1 MTTIQIYL
9 SANFTSILA
18 TKKQNPSLERDVVR
32 NYHNVQ
38 GSKDELIT
46 SFIEDQHIERK
57 DVELKVFTL
66 KEVKSK
72 DTKSLLSFQS
82 KSPNL
87 AGVELAEK
95 VLTDR
100 NVAFVPRTDIEL
112 SPVEALKPK
121 KEEGEKKEKA
131 IKEQKEKATKK
142 KGEKKEKATR
152 EKGEKKEKT
161 IKEQKEKAI
170 KEQKEPR
177 KLLKQYEDSELE
189 QILSTARQNKGFI
202 ASFQCKKYGAQRLTG
217 RITGARLDKRSNFI
231 QYRIEVA
238 FDGGIK
244 EVLGCAWNSPSLQIS
259 DRKADAL
266 PVEETK

>member
-18 TKKQNPSLERDVVR
+18 TKKQNPSLEHDVVR
-32 NYHNVQ
+32 NYHNVH
-38 GSKDELIT
+38 GSKDEFIT
-46 SFIEDQHIERK
+46 SFIEEQHIERA
-57 DVELKVFTL
+57 DTELKVFTL

-72 DTKSLLSFQS
+72 DTKSLLAFQS

-87 AGVELAEK
+87 AGVELTEK

-112 SPVEALKPK
+112 SPVEAPKPK
-121 KEEGEKKEKA
+121 EDKKKEKPA
-131 IKEQKEKATKK
+131 KEP
-142 KGEKKEKATR
+142 
-152 EKGEKKEKT
+152 
-161 IKEQKEKAI
+161 
-170 KEQKEPR
+170 KEPR
-177 KLLKQYEDSELE
+177 KLLKQYDDEELA
-189 QILSTARQNKGFI
+189 QILATARKNKGFT

-259 DRKADAL
+259 DTKSDAL
-266 PVEETK
+266 PIEETK

>member
-32 NYHNVQ
+32 NYHNVH
-38 GSKDELIT
+38 GSEDEFIN
-46 SFIEDQHIERK
+46 SFIEEQNIERA
-57 DVELKVFTL
+57 DTELKVFTL

-72 DTKSLLSFQS
+72 DSKSLLAFQS

-95 VLTDR
+95 VLTNR

-112 SPVEALKPK
+112 RPVEAPKPK
-121 KEEGEKKEKA
+121 KEEKEKVV
-131 IKEQKEKATKK
+131 KEP
-142 KGEKKEKATR
+142 
-152 EKGEKKEKT
+152 
-161 IKEQKEKAI
+161 
-170 KEQKEPR
+170 KEPR

-189 QILSTARQNKGFI
+189 QILSTARKNKGFI

-259 DRKADAL
+259 DQKSDAL
-266 PVEETK
+266 PIEETK

>member
-9 SANFTSILA
+9 SANFVSILA

-32 NYHNVQ
+32 NYHNAL
-38 GSKDELIT
+38 GSKDEFLA
-46 SFIEDQHIERK
+46 SFIEEQHIERA
-57 DVELKVFTL
+57 DTELKVFTL

-72 DTKSLLSFQS
+72 DTKSLLAFQS

-112 SPVEALKPK
+112 SPVEAPKPK
-121 KEEGEKKEKA
+121 KEKKEKA
-131 IKEQKEKATKK
+131 AEEP
-142 KGEKKEKATR
+142 
-152 EKGEKKEKT
+152 
-161 IKEQKEKAI
+161 
-170 KEQKEPR
+170 KEPR
-177 KLLKQYEDSELE
+177 KLLKQYTEEELA
-189 QILSTARQNKGFI
+189 QILATARKNKGFI

-244 EVLGCAWNSPSLQIS
+244 EVLGCAWNSPSLEIS
-259 DRKADAL
+259 DKKTDAL

>member
-32 NYHNVQ
+32 NYHNVH
-38 GSKDELIT
+38 GSKDEFIN
-46 SFIEDQHIERK
+46 SFIEEQNIERAGT
-57 DVELKVFTL
+57 EFKVFTL

-72 DTKSLLSFQS
+72 DSKSLLAFQS

-95 VLTDR
+95 VLTNR

-112 SPVEALKPK
+112 RPVEAPKPK
-121 KEEGEKKEKA
+121 KEEKEKVV
-131 IKEQKEKATKK
+131 KEP
-142 KGEKKEKATR
+142 
-152 EKGEKKEKT
+152 
-161 IKEQKEKAI
+161 
-170 KEQKEPR
+170 KEPR

-189 QILSTARQNKGFI
+189 QILSTARKNKGFI

-259 DRKADAL
+259 DQKSDAL
-266 PVEETK
+266 PIEETK

>member
-46 SFIEDQHIERK
+46 SFIEEQHIERA
-57 DVELKVFTL
+57 DTELKVFTL

-72 DTKSLLSFQS
+72 DSKSLLAFQS
-82 KSPNL
+82 KSQNL

-100 NVAFVPRTDIEL
+100 KVAFVPRTDIEL
-112 SPVEALKPK
+112 SPVETPKPK
-121 KEEGEKKEKA
+121 KEKKEKA
-131 IKEQKEKATKK
+131 AKEQKEA
-142 KGEKKEKATR
+142 
-152 EKGEKKEKT
+152 
-161 IKEQKEKAI
+161 
-170 KEQKEPR
+170 R
-177 KLLKQYEDSELE
+177 KLLKQYDKEELA
-189 QILSTARQNKGFI
+189 QILATARKNKGFI
-202 ASFQCKKYGAQRLTG
+202 ASFQCKKYGAQKLTG

-244 EVLGCAWNSPSLQIS
+244 EVLGCAWNSPSLEIS
-259 DRKADAL
+259 DKKSDAL